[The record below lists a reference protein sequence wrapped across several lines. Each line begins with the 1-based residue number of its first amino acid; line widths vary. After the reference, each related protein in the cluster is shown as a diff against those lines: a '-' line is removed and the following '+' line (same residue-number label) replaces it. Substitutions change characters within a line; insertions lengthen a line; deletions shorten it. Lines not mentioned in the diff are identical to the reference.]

1 MYIIVKKKMLRS
13 ELIMKKI
20 LLIAFLMCAVSASAE
35 NIRLPE
41 PEKTGGMTLLESLTL
56 RRTEREFADKD
67 FNIQELSNLLY
78 SAGGVNRPEGMLV
91 YPVGMGVQ
99 DTKIYVIMREGVY
112 EYNPQAHSLEQIE
125 YGDHRSE
132 CNPHNEFAGKASVNL
147 VYVHDLDAWQKFMTG
162 ERPIPK
168 EAAVRMGM
176 FHSGAIMQNV
186 YLFAASQN
194 WNCCVQGSFDN
205 ANLREL
211 LKLNENQTITLLHSV
226 GVKP

>member
-1 MYIIVKKKMLRS
+1 
-13 ELIMKKI
+13 MKKI
-20 LLIAFLMCAVSASAE
+20 IIALMLLCAVSASAE

-41 PEKTGGMTLLESLTL
+41 PEKSGGMSLREALTL
-56 RRTEREFADKD
+56 RRTEREFGDKD

-78 SAGGVNRPEGMLV
+78 SAGGVNRPEGKLV

-99 DTKIYVIMREGVY
+99 DTRIYVIMREGVY
-112 EYNPQAHSLEQIE
+112 EYEAQSHSLEQIE
-125 YGDHRSE
+125 YGDHRAE
-132 CNPHNEFAGKASVNL
+132 CNPHNEFSGKASVNL
-147 VYVHDLDAWQKFMTG
+147 VYVHDLDAWQDVKV
-162 ERPIPK
+162 PK

-176 FHSGAIMQNV
+176 YHSGAIMQNV

-205 ANLREL
+205 AKLREL
-211 LKLNENQTITLLHSV
+211 LRLKDTQTITLVHSV

>member
-1 MYIIVKKKMLRS
+1 
-13 ELIMKKI
+13 MKKI
-20 LLIAFLMCAVSASAE
+20 VLALMMMCAVSAYAE

-41 PEKTGGMTLLESLTL
+41 PEKTGGMTLLEALTL

-78 SAGGVNRPEGMLV
+78 AAGGVNRPEGLLV

-112 EYNPQAHSLEQIE
+112 MYDAHAHALEQIE
-125 YGDHRSE
+125 YGDHRAE
-132 CNPHNEFAGKASVNL
+132 CNPHNDFAGKASVNL
-147 VYVHDLDAWQKFMTG
+147 VYVHDLDAWQEFMTA

-168 EAAVRMGM
+168 EAAIRMGM

-194 WNCCVQGSFDN
+194 WNCVVQGSFDN
-205 ANLREL
+205 AKLREL
-211 LKLNENQTITLLHSV
+211 LKLNDSQTITLLHSI
-226 GVKP
+226 GVRP

>member
-1 MYIIVKKKMLRS
+1 
-13 ELIMKKI
+13 MKKV
-20 LLIAFLMCAVSASAE
+20 LLTALLMMFAVSAYAE

-41 PEKTGGMTLLESLTL
+41 PEKTGGMTLLEALTL
-56 RRTEREFADKD
+56 RRTEREFGDKD

-78 SAGGVNRPEGMLV
+78 SAGGVNRPEGLLV

-99 DTKIYVIMREGVY
+99 DTKIFVIMREGVY

-125 YGDHRSE
+125 YGDHRAD
-132 CNPHNEFAGKASVNL
+132 CNPHNDFAGKASVNL
-147 VYVHDLDAWQKFMTG
+147 VYVHDLDAWQKFMTA

-168 EAAVRMGM
+168 EAAIRMGM

-194 WNCCVQGSFDN
+194 WNCVVQGSFDN
-205 ANLREL
+205 AKLREL
-211 LKLNENQTITLLHSV
+211 LKLNDSQTITLLHSI
-226 GVKP
+226 GVRP

>member
-1 MYIIVKKKMLRS
+1 
-13 ELIMKKI
+13 MKKV
-20 LLIAFLMCAVSASAE
+20 LLTALLMMFAVSAYAE

-41 PEKTGGMTLLESLTL
+41 PEKTGGMTLLEALTL
-56 RRTEREFADKD
+56 RRTEREFGDKD

-78 SAGGVNRPEGMLV
+78 SAGGVNRPEGLLV

-125 YGDHRSE
+125 YGDHRAE
-132 CNPHNEFAGKASVNL
+132 CNPHNDFAGKAGVNL
-147 VYVHDLDAWQKFMTG
+147 VYVHDLDAWQKFMTA

-168 EAAVRMGM
+168 EAAIRMGM

-194 WNCCVQGSFDN
+194 WNCVVQGSFDN
-205 ANLREL
+205 AKLREL
-211 LKLNENQTITLLHSV
+211 LKLNDSQTITLLHSI
-226 GVKP
+226 GVRP

>member
-1 MYIIVKKKMLRS
+1 
-13 ELIMKKI
+13 MKKI
-20 LLIAFLMCAVSASAE
+20 IIALMLLCAVSANGE

-41 PEKTGGMTLLESLTL
+41 PEKSGGMSLREALTL

-78 SAGGVNRPEGMLV
+78 AAGGVNRPEGLLV

-99 DTKIYVIMREGVY
+99 DTRIYVIMREGVY
-112 EYNPQAHSLEQIE
+112 EYEAQSHSLEQID
-125 YGDHRSE
+125 YGDHRAE
-132 CNPHNEFAGKASVNL
+132 CNPHNEFSGKASVNL
-147 VYVHDLDAWQKFMTG
+147 VYVHDLGAWQDVKV
-162 ERPIPK
+162 PK
-168 EAAVRMGM
+168 EAAMQMGM
-176 FHSGAIMQNV
+176 YHSGAIMQNV

-205 ANLREL
+205 AKLREL
-211 LKLNENQTITLLHSV
+211 LKLKDTQSITLLHSV

>member
-1 MYIIVKKKMLRS
+1 
-13 ELIMKKI
+13 MKKV
-20 LLIAFLMCAVSASAE
+20 LLTALLMMFAVSAYAE

-41 PEKTGGMTLLESLTL
+41 PEKTGGMTLLEALTL
-56 RRTEREFADKD
+56 RRTEREFGDKD

-78 SAGGVNRPEGMLV
+78 SAGGVNRPEGLLV

-99 DTKIYVIMREGVY
+99 DTKIFVIMREGVY

-125 YGDHRSE
+125 YGDHRAD
-132 CNPHNEFAGKASVNL
+132 CNPHNDFAGRAGVNL
-147 VYVHDLDAWQKFMTG
+147 VYVHDLDAWQKFMTA

-168 EAAVRMGM
+168 EAAIRMGM

-194 WNCCVQGSFDN
+194 WNCVVQGSFDN
-205 ANLREL
+205 AKLREL
-211 LKLNENQTITLLHSV
+211 LKLNDSQTITLLHSI
-226 GVKP
+226 GVRP

>member
-1 MYIIVKKKMLRS
+1 
-13 ELIMKKI
+13 MKKV
-20 LLIAFLMCAVSASAE
+20 LLTALLMMFAVSAYAE

-41 PEKTGGMTLLESLTL
+41 PEKTGGMTLLEALTL
-56 RRTEREFADKD
+56 RRTEREFGDKD

-78 SAGGVNRPEGMLV
+78 SAGGVNRPEGLLV

-125 YGDHRSE
+125 YGDHRAD
-132 CNPHNEFAGKASVNL
+132 CNPHNDFAGKAGVNL
-147 VYVHDLDAWQKFMTG
+147 VYVHDLDAWQKFMTA

-168 EAAVRMGM
+168 EAAIRMGM

-194 WNCCVQGSFDN
+194 WNCVVQGSFDN
-205 ANLREL
+205 AKLREL
-211 LKLNENQTITLLHSV
+211 LKLNDSQTITLLHSI
-226 GVKP
+226 GVRP

>member
-1 MYIIVKKKMLRS
+1 
-13 ELIMKKI
+13 MKKV
-20 LLIAFLMCAVSASAE
+20 LLTALLMMFAVSAYAE

-41 PEKTGGMTLLESLTL
+41 PEKTGGMSLSEALTL

-78 SAGGVNRPEGMLV
+78 SAGGVNRPEGLLV

-99 DTKIYVIMREGVY
+99 DTKIFVIMREGVY

-125 YGDHRSE
+125 YGDHRAD
-132 CNPHNEFAGKASVNL
+132 CNPHNDFAGKASVNL
-147 VYVHDLDAWQKFMTG
+147 VYVHDLDAWQKFMTA

-168 EAAVRMGM
+168 EAAIRMGM

-194 WNCCVQGSFDN
+194 WNCVVQGSFDN
-205 ANLREL
+205 AKLREL
-211 LKLNENQTITLLHSV
+211 LKLNDSQTITLLHSI
-226 GVKP
+226 GVRP